1 MSTKLILLRHG
12 ESQWNLENRFT
23 GWTDVDLT
31 VNGKNE
37 AKKAGELL
45 FKENLNIK
53 AVYVSYL
60 KRAIKTSKI
69 CLKQLNLTQDKVI
82 YDWRLNERHY
92 GNLQGLN
99 KLEVA
104 KKYGEEQ
111 VLLWRRSYDIQ
122 PPQLS
127 IDDKRHPKH
136 DILYRDIE
144 ENLLPCSES
153 LKDMVKRVMPLWIEQ
168 IVVQL
173 KNRNN
178 VLIVA
183 HGNSLRAIVKILKG
197 LSNEEVLSLNI
208 PTAAPY
214 IFELNENLELK
225 SDEYLGNEDEIAKKS
240 ELVANQ
246 SARKIN

>member
-12 ESQWNLENRFT
+12 ESIWNLQNRFT

-31 VNGKNE
+31 ENGKNE

-53 AVYVSYL
+53 AIYVSYL

-69 CLKQLNLTQDKVI
+69 CLKQLNLKQCEVI
-82 YDWRLNERHY
+82 NDWRLNERHY

-99 KLEVA
+99 KSEVA
-104 KKYGEEQ
+104 KRFGEEQ

-122 PPQLS
+122 PPPLS
-127 IDDKRHPKH
+127 LDDKRHPKH
-136 DILYRDIE
+136 DILYKDIE

-153 LKDMVKRVMPLWIEQ
+153 LKDTIKRVMPLWLNEILR
-168 IVVQL
+168 QL
-173 KNRNN
+173 KNRKN

-183 HGNSLRAIVKILKG
+183 HGNSLRGIVKILKD
-197 LSNEEVLSLNI
+197 LTSEEVLKLNI
-208 PTAAPY
+208 PTGAPY
-214 IFELNENLELK
+214 LFEFSEEFELI
-225 SDEYLGNEDEIAKKS
+225 SDQYLGS
-240 ELVANQ
+240 EYKITKNQ
-246 SARKIN
+246 NSR